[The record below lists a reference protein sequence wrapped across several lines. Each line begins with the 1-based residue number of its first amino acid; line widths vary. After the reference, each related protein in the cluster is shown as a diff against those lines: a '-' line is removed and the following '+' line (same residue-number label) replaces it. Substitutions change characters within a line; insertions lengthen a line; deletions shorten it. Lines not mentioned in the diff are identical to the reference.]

1 MPKAKP
7 ITKAKARAIAKAKA
21 QQKEKR
27 KRLILAGV
35 IGLGVLILLIF
46 FLTRPEAPIKR
57 AGLFFA
63 LLGEDKTN
71 EAYQFTSSTF
81 QDRMNEE
88 DFKTNIEEMGLRLFT
103 SVTWAKPSISKD
115 QAKLEGTITTKTGE
129 KIPVQLTLVLVKRQ
143 WEIFNVSVTT
153 PGIAVN
159 TPGAPKTPAS
169 ATPPASVTPPASA
182 TPATPPGTPAV
193 PIPGEEEM
201 KSLVFD
207 VLFNLQQAVNKND
220 FNPFYGYISQ
230 QWQKETTADGL
241 RKKYQALIDKRFG
254 RAILVGIPP
263 VFEQDP
269 YVGTDDS
276 ITLTGHY
283 ATKPLK
289 VAFELK
295 YVRENSSW
303 KSSAADIKL
312 TEDPSSIG
320 QLPGPAELNRL
331 VTSTLLRLNEAVT
344 TKNFIPLYQA
354 YAKQR
359 QRQTTPEK
367 LQADYQDFINN
378 KVDMK
383 GISEVDPVFTEKS
396 SLNMENQFSVSG
408 SYDAK
413 DLKVNFQIAFQLED
427 ARWKPLAVTI
437 RANMTKPAS
446 PDEKNP

>member
-1 MPKAKP
+1 MPKSKP

-27 KRLILAGV
+27 KKLIMAGV
-35 IGLGVLILLIF
+35 IGLGVLILLIV
-46 FLTRPEAPIKR
+46 FLTRPEAPVKR
-57 AGLFFA
+57 AGSFFA
-63 LLGEDKTN
+63 LLAEDKTN
-71 EAYQFTSSTF
+71 EAYLFTSITF

-88 DFKTNIEEMGLRLFT
+88 DFKTNIKEMGLHLFA

-159 TPGAPKTPAS
+159 TPGAPETPAS
-169 ATPPASVTPPASA
+169 AIPPGSA
-182 TPATPPGTPAV
+182 TPAVSPGIPAV

-254 RAILVGIPP
+254 RAFLVGIRP
-263 VFEQDP
+263 VFEQNP

-283 ATKPLK
+283 TTKPLQ

-295 YVRENSSW
+295 YVRENSVW
-303 KSSAADIKL
+303 KLSAADIKL
-312 TEDPSSIG
+312 TEDPSGIG
-320 QLPGPAELNRL
+320 QLPGPAELNKL

-344 TKNFIPLYQA
+344 TKNFGPFYQTL
-354 YAKQR
+354 AKQKR
-359 QRQTTPEK
+359 QQTTPEK
-367 LQADYQDFINN
+367 LMAEYQESIDKKI
-378 KVDMK
+378 DIK
-383 GISEVDPVFTEKS
+383 GIAETDPVFTDRPI
-396 SLNMENQFSVSG
+396 LNMENQFMVSG
-408 SYDAK
+408 IYEAK
-413 DLKVNFQIAFQLED
+413 DLTVNFQITYQFEASS
-427 ARWKPLAVTI
+427 WKPLTWTLNVSMI
-437 RANMTKPAS
+437 IPAS
-446 PDEKNP
+446 EGEKSP